1 MRKLLG
7 HFIFFADCNTLSK
20 GSGEKDSEGR
30 YQTSQDILT
39 NIIILGRF
47 KFKNNKGS
55 LPNHKNANKMFVRI
69 FMKVLFNK
77 F

>member
-7 HFIFFADCNTLSK
+7 HFIFFADCNNLSK

-39 NIIILGRF
+39 NIIILGRL
-47 KFKNNKGS
+47 KFKNNTGS
-55 LPNHKNANKMFVRI
+55 
-69 FMKVLFNK
+69 
-77 F
+77 